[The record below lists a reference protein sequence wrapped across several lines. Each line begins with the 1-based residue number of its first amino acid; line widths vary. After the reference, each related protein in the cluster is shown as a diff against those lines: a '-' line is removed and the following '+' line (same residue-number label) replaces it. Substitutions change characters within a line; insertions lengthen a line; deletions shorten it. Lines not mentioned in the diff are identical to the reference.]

1 MQCNTQ
7 YKPIKFLYINTQINT
22 ILQFSNRHLPYCQP
36 AILKFNIDLNFLFV
50 YKLLFNELT
59 YNVTQSHKLR
69 PIDQTRFFRRDK
81 VSAGSVRTSPRTL
94 SSKEARTNTLCR
106 YSASIFF
113 PTLLRKIGVKS
124 GKVRQKGGKNVIQ
137 KKRAGGGEKEEE
149 EEETREHKRMK
160 KEKEEGDEVL
170 RRLSG
175 VSNDDCN
182 VYIPLL
188 DGWRSWRRM
197 PRDGVICTQKR
208 EANVGTRIHGGGEKR
223 RRRGEK
229 SGGTCL
235 YLSA

>member
-1 MQCNTQ
+1 M
-7 YKPIKFLYINTQINT
+7 
-22 ILQFSNRHLPYCQP
+22 
-36 AILKFNIDLNFLFV
+36 
-50 YKLLFNELT
+50 
-59 YNVTQSHKLR
+59 
-69 PIDQTRFFRRDK
+69 
-81 VSAGSVRTSPRTL
+81 
-94 SSKEARTNTLCR
+94 
-106 YSASIFF
+106 
-113 PTLLRKIGVKS
+113 KS
-124 GKVRQKGGKNVIQ
+124 GKVRQKGEKNVIQ

-170 RRLSG
+170 CRLSG
-175 VSNDDCN
+175 VSNDDCI

-188 DGWRSWRRM
+188 DGWRSWRRR

-208 EANVGTRIHGGGEKR
+208 EANVGTRIHGGGTKR